1 MIFSAMKERAKAMR
15 LRRLILLIFF
25 STLALVFVACDRPD
39 TKAEEESKEEPMKIT
54 SLGLSNPQEIY
65 FAGGCF
71 WGVEG
76 YFKAIPGVIETEV
89 GYANGHSD
97 EASYA
102 TLTETDHAE
111 TVRVKYDAHKISLS
125 ELLQHYYRI
134 VDPYAVDKQGNDR
147 GRQYR
152 TGIFYS
158 NERDAATALR
168 FIMLM
173 QEEAPEKIRILLE
186 PLEHFVPAEEMH
198 QDYLGKNPGGYC
210 HIDLALAKE
219 PLDPIKG
226 MRDLSELSE
235 IEREV
240 TQEDGTERPYT
251 SPLNDEE
258 RPGIYVDVVS
268 GEALYSSRDK
278 YDAGCG
284 WPSFT
289 KPIRAVANTYH
300 QDLSLGR
307 ERVEVRSSQGDSH
320 LGHVFEDG
328 PLAAGGLRY
337 CINGA
342 ALRFIPLEE
351 MEAEGYG
358 DYIQDVVDVTAHDHE
373 GHDH

>member
-1 MIFSAMKERAKAMR
+1 MISSVNNEYAKV
-15 LRRLILLIFF
+15 LNVRRFILLIFL
-25 STLALVFVACDRPD
+25 STLTLILAACNRPAAS
-39 TKAEEESKEEPMKIT
+39 AEEDPMEEPMKIT
-54 SLGLSNPQEIY
+54 SMGLTDAREIY

-89 GYANGHSD
+89 GYANGLSD

-102 TLTETDHAE
+102 TLSETDHAE
-111 TVRVKYDAHKISLS
+111 TVRIKYDAHKISLN

-134 VDPYAVDKQGNDR
+134 VDPYSVDKQGNDR

-158 NERDAATALR
+158 DERDVAPSFR
-168 FIMLM
+168 FITLM
-173 QEEAPEKIRILLE
+173 QEGAPEKIRILLE
-186 PLEHFVPAEEMH
+186 PLDHFVPAEEMH
-198 QDYLGKNPGGYC
+198 QDYLEKNPGGYC
-210 HIDLALAKE
+210 HIDLGLAKE

-226 MRDLSELSE
+226 MRDLDELSDL
-235 IEREV
+235 ERSV
-240 TQEDGTERPYT
+240 TQKNDTERPFT
-251 SPLNDEE
+251 SPLNDEN

-289 KPIRAVANTYH
+289 RPIRAVANTYH
-300 QDLSLGR
+300 KDLSLGR
-307 ERVEVRSSQGDSH
+307 ERVEVRSTQGDSH

-328 PLAAGGLRY
+328 PEASGGLRY

-342 ALRFIPLEE
+342 AVRFIPLEE
-351 MEAEGYG
+351 MEEAGYG
-358 DYIQDVVDVTAHDHE
+358 DYIQDVIDVTAHNHE
-373 GHDH
+373 GHEH

>member
-1 MIFSAMKERAKAMR
+1 MLFSLNIEGAKIMNV
-15 LRRLILLIFF
+15 RRFMLLILLGTM
-25 STLALVFVACDRPD
+25 TLILAACDR
-39 TKAEEESKEEPMKIT
+39 TAASAEEESVEEPMKIT
-54 SLGLSNPQEIY
+54 SLGLTDAREIY

-89 GYANGHSD
+89 GYANGLSD

-102 TLTETDHAE
+102 KLSETDHAE
-111 TVRVKYDAHKISLS
+111 TVRVKYDAHKIGLT

-134 VDPYAVDKQGNDR
+134 VDPYSIDQQGNDR

-152 TGIFYS
+152 TGIFYTD
-158 NERDAATALR
+158 EQDATISLR
-168 FIMLM
+168 FIILM
-173 QEEAPEKIRILLE
+173 QENATEKIRILLE
-186 PLEHFVPAEEMH
+186 PLDHFVPAEEVH

-210 HIDLALAKE
+210 HIDLGLAKE
-219 PLDPIKG
+219 PLDPIEG
-226 MRDLSELSE
+226 LRDLSELTE
-235 IEREV
+235 IERNV
-240 TQEDGTERPYT
+240 TQENGTETPFT

-258 RPGIYVDVVS
+258 RPGIYVDIVS

-289 KPIRAVANTYH
+289 RPIRAVANTYH

-328 PLAAGGLRY
+328 PKAAGGLRY

-342 ALRFIPLEE
+342 ALRFIPLED

-358 DYIQDVVDVTAHDHE
+358 DYIQDVVDYSANHHE